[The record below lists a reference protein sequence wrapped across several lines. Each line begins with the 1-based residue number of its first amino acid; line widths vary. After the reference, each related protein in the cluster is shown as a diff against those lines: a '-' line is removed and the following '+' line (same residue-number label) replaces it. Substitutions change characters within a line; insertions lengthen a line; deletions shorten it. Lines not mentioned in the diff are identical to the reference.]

1 MFSFADASSGGES
14 VESDA
19 DVSEGEG
26 KNVEEVDSS
35 ITKYTSGNILT
46 ISSSLVNVCKG
57 TSFLNIS
64 ACQPIWKSGT
74 LELYSS

>member
-1 MFSFADASSGGES
+1 MFSFADASSGDES

-26 KNVEEVDSS
+26 KKVEEADSS
-35 ITKYTSGNILT
+35 ITKYTTGNILT
-46 ISSSLVNVCKG
+46 ISSLIVNVCKG

-64 ACQPIWKSGT
+64 ACQPNWKSRT